1 MKKRVKH
8 IFIFSML
15 VSVLLYSCSI
25 KEKEVTLDSE
35 ELLSFDV
42 STLDDEIYE
51 VKLTDLM

>member
-8 IFIFSML
+8 IFILSML

-25 KEKEVTLDSE
+25 KEKEVPLDSE

>member
-8 IFIFSML
+8 IFILSML